1 MRSGLVA
8 VLVVLASISTVAQR
22 KFTKGY
28 FVKTSGERTEAE
40 IMLKSMDRRDC
51 PKGFEYRASA
61 KEQAVEA
68 DVTQIKELGL
78 SDGSIFRQ
86 FTVNMDRSSDNVNRL
101 NTERNPEFKSETLF
115 LRLLVDGKAML
126 YVYDEGNLHRFFFS
140 LDGAPLE
147 QLVYKRYNIP
157 PPEAPV
163 PLGVNS
169 PREVGTNENFKQQIL
184 NALKCKD
191 IGMKEIE
198 RLDYKQKPLTKIFVT
213 FNKCIGSPRNEQ

>member
-1 MRSGLVA
+1 MKSSLVA
-8 VLVVLASISTVAQR
+8 TLVALASISTMAQG

-40 IMLKSMDRRDC
+40 IMLKSMDRRDN
-51 PKGFEYRASA
+51 PKGFEYRTSASS
-61 KEQAVEA
+61 QPVEA
-68 DVTQIKELGL
+68 DITQIKELGL
-78 SDGSIFRQ
+78 SDGSLFRL
-86 FTVNMDRSSDNVNRL
+86 FTVGMDRSSDDVNRL

-126 YVYDEGNLHRFFFS
+126 YGYDEGNLHRFFFS
-140 LDGAPLE
+140 LDGSPLE
-147 QLVYKRYNIP
+147 QLVYKRYNVP

-169 PREVGTNENFKQQIL
+169 PREVGTNENYKQQIL

-191 IGMKEIE
+191 IGMESIE
-198 RLDYKQKPLTKIFVT
+198 RLTYKQKALTRIFVN
-213 FNKCIGSPRNEQ
+213 FNKCVGSSK

>member
-1 MRSGLVA
+1 MKSCLVA
-8 VLVVLASISTVAQR
+8 VLIVLASTSTMAQH

-28 FVKTSGERTEAE
+28 FVTMGGERTEAE

-61 KEQAVEA
+61 SAQPVEA
-68 DVTQIKELGL
+68 DLTQIKELGL

-101 NTERNPEFKSETLF
+101 NTERNPVFNSETLF

-140 LDGAPLE
+140 IDGVPLE
-147 QLVYKRYNIP
+147 QLVYKRYNVP

-169 PREVGTNENFKQQIL
+169 PREVGTNENYKQQIL
-184 NALKCKD
+184 NALQCKD
-191 IGMKEIE
+191 IVMKEIE
-198 RLDYKQKPLTKIFVT
+198 RLNYKQKPLTKIFVT
-213 FNKCIGSPRNEQ
+213 FNKCIGSSK